1 MVTRTELLTSAE
13 SRIPCYTNTH
23 IAQIMSIL
31 SHVPMLYKAKSGYE
45 YPEFFEYYQSA
56 VASVW
61 RPEEVAMASDVNDW
75 HHNLSQSERDLI
87 AGVLRGF
94 TVAEMGISEYWG
106 DTVCKLFRKPEILSM
121 ARAFSFFEQIHAQ
134 AYNHLSDT
142 LGINEFEAFLSDPAA
157 QRKVERFFTSCSSE
171 KVSLAV
177 FSGAGEGV
185 SLFASFAILLAFN
198 KTGRMKGLAQIIS
211 WSVNDESCVDGNTE
225 FLTPNGWKKMSDYV
239 EGDRVA
245 QFDPKTKAISFVEP
259 YQYIVNQSDEMY
271 KLFNKNRFSQYVT
284 PDHVVIDYEEGEM
297 ELRKNTAEKWSR
309 RQSYMPVSGYL
320 NSREITPLDRF
331 AIALQADGFIRP
343 RPSKREV
350 KFSFK
355 RDRKITRFK
364 ELMSELVKDYGFTF
378 SEHSVDK
385 RGQSHFSVLV
395 PDEHLKYRTKFFDD
409 LYTFDNIPNG
419 FIEEVLHWDGHKPN
433 DTDTIYYSSKEKRN
447 VEFVQTVAGLSG
459 YCGHIFTQDDTRWGK
474 LCRQYRIYMKKREV
488 TYARYTEVTVDKFDE
503 PINTY
508 CFQVPT
514 QAFMIRRDGLISMT
528 GNCHS
533 DGGSAL
539 FRELVKE
546 QGITDEEI
554 AEIKAG
560 FDTVI
565 ENEYSFLGNIF
576 STIDNSAIP
585 IALPDLKAYI
595 KSRANNRLKNL
606 GLPQLCYPMSA
617 EEISASAS
625 ISSWF
630 DPMVKGQTNTDFF
643 AMSKDGGGYVAKP
656 SQDFLS
662 VDLSALDLELV

>member
-1 MVTRTELLTSAE
+1 
-13 SRIPCYTNTH
+13 
-23 IAQIMSIL
+23 MSIL
-31 SHVPMLYKAKSGYE
+31 SHTPMLYKAKSGYE

-142 LGINEFEAFLSDPAA
+142 LGINEFEAFLSDPTA

-211 WSVNDESCVDGNTE
+211 WSQSDEGCTDGDTE

-245 QFDPKTKAISFVEP
+245 QFDPETKAISFVEP

-271 KLFNKNRFSQYVT
+271 KIYRDKRFSQYVT
-284 PDHVVIDYEEGEM
+284 PGHTVVYYKEGET
-297 ELRKNTAEKWSR
+297 ETRKSTAEKWGR
-309 RQSYMPVSGYL
+309 RQSYLPVSGHL
-320 NSREITPLDRF
+320 SAREITPLDRF
-331 AIALQADGFIRP
+331 AIALQADGCIRKF
-343 RPSKREV
+343 PSKREV
-350 KFSFK
+350 LFYLK
-355 RDRKITRFK
+355 RERKLKRFR
-364 ELMSELVKDYGFTF
+364 ELLSDLSQLGFTYT
-378 SEHSVDK
+378 ENPNWDK
-385 RGQSHFSVLV
+385 DKGGYHFRVIV
-395 PDEHLKYRTKFFDD
+395 PDKYSNYRTKFFDEI
-409 LYTFDNIPNG
+409 YTFDDIPNG
-419 FIEEVLHWDGHKPN
+419 FIEELVHWDGHKPA
-433 DTDTIYYSSKEKRN
+433 DRETETIYYSSKEERN
-447 VEFVQTVAGLSG
+447 VKFVQTAASLSG
-459 YCGHIFTQDDTRWGK
+459 YYGHVFHQDDTRWSRV
-474 LCRQYRIYMKKREV
+474 CRQYRIYLKRGE
-488 TYARYTEVTVDKFDE
+488 TSYARQGQKTHVALDE
-503 PINTY
+503 PINVY

-546 QGITDEEI
+546 TGITDEEI

-565 ENEYSFLGNIF
+565 ENEYSFLDNIF

-585 IALPDLKAYI
+585 IALFDLKAYI

-643 AMSKDGGGYVAKP
+643 AMSKDGKGYVAKP
-656 SQDFLS
+656 AQDFMS

>member
-1 MVTRTELLTSAE
+1 MRSQGFRATL
-13 SRIPCYTNTH
+13 IH
-23 IAQIMSIL
+23 ISNKVMSIL

-75 HHNLSQSERDLI
+75 YHNLSQSERDLI

-106 DTVCKLFRKPEILSM
+106 DTVCKLFKKPEILSM

-142 LGINEFEAFLSDPAA
+142 LGINEFESFLSDPTA
-157 QRKVERFFTSCSSE
+157 QKKVERFFTSCSSE

-211 WSVNDESCVDGNTE
+211 WSV
-225 FLTPNGWKKMSDYV
+225 
-239 EGDRVA
+239 
-245 QFDPKTKAISFVEP
+245 
-259 YQYIVNQSDEMY
+259 SDE
-271 KLFNKNRFSQYVT
+271 QI
-284 PDHVVIDYEEGEM
+284 H
-297 ELRKNTAEKWSR
+297 
-309 RQSYMPVSGYL
+309 
-320 NSREITPLDRF
+320 
-331 AIALQADGFIRP
+331 
-343 RPSKREV
+343 
-350 KFSFK
+350 
-355 RDRKITRFK
+355 
-364 ELMSELVKDYGFTF
+364 SE
-378 SEHSVDK
+378 
-385 RGQSHFSVLV
+385 
-395 PDEHLKYRTKFFDD
+395 
-409 LYTFDNIPNG
+409 
-419 FIEEVLHWDGHKPN
+419 
-433 DTDTIYYSSKEKRN
+433 
-447 VEFVQTVAGLSG
+447 
-459 YCGHIFTQDDTRWGK
+459 
-474 LCRQYRIYMKKREV
+474 
-488 TYARYTEVTVDKFDE
+488 
-503 PINTY
+503 
-508 CFQVPT
+508 
-514 QAFMIRRDGLISMT
+514 
-528 GNCHS
+528 
-533 DGGSAL
+533 GGSAL

-546 QGITDEEI
+546 TGITDEEI
-554 AEIKAG
+554 AEIKTG
-560 FDTVI
+560 FDTVV

-606 GLPQLCYPMSA
+606 GLPQLCYPMTS

-643 AMSKDGGGYVAKP
+643 AMSKDGSGYVAKP